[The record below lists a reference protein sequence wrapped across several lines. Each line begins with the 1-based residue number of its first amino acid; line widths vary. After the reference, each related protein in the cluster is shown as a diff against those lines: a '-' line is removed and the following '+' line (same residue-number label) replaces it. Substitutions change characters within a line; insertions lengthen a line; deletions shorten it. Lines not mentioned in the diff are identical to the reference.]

1 MRTRHLII
9 LILACLFRMQFVFSQ
24 TNKLYISP
32 TDCPLGKTT
41 QVKMQMDNRSE
52 VVAIQFNLHIPDV
65 VTLESANG
73 IQLTE
78 ERKDDHSISVT
89 PKGNN
94 NYLVVVMS
102 GNNKPFKLVSGA
114 VIQIPLVVPDNL
126 EVDKEYPFE
135 LTNVILADRNGKNVM
150 TSFDAGKIK
159 IVDDNGPDITPKNIQ
174 LQSDNFKPGGN
185 VTLTWNVENIGGKTT
200 DDGWNEYLYLV
211 DELGNEYAIGNT
223 RYTETLPAKG
233 SISRKAEY
241 KIGDYPGI
249 EGKVKAK
256 VVLKAFSDW
265 ELPVY
270 GENNEG
276 ESQNELNM
284 PKVLA
289 WSLNATVVQEK
300 GSPEVSCMLARSGSR
315 RKEETFTFTNESKS
329 RLQVPE
335 QITIPKG
342 ESGTY
347 FKIKVIDNE
356 IANPDSFVVVTVTG
370 NSYLELKKEIWIE
383 DDEHPYLKMSVKESE
398 IKEGGMVTMT
408 LEREWNISW
417 PLEVRLRSD
426 HSNRFID
433 FPSVVIIPAN
443 QKTVEVKLNVANDD
457 LPGLDDEV
465 VFTASAP
472 GHIFDLESQRF
483 VKILDDD
490 IPDIDLILSTTTV
503 SEATQ
508 SVVATLKRTG
518 VTTNKVT
525 VHLTDNGNGRIS
537 IPASIVLEPGMT
549 EKQFVIKTVDNAMK
563 DGDKEVTIK
572 GAIYVSSCNC
582 STAGTETGVFEKKI
596 TVLDDDDA
604 RVTSVASKTTLL
616 EGEKGKITVSV
627 NEVLSTPLTV
637 KLSCD
642 NKEVQLPSTVIIP
655 ADSRRVDVEIT
666 VPRNEESEGNRIITV
681 VIDAG
686 SYGKNTCWLNITDQ
700 TLSDAVVTTL
710 QTEKEIPVNGSAKVS
725 LTIKNEGAAALSAQ
739 AKVSVY
745 LSTGKELNS
754 SSIAL
759 GSLYTQKELAVGE
772 SVTLDKNFT
781 FLEKT
786 GDYHLIA
793 IVNEE
798 QTKKELSYINNTSA
812 PFALTLAPLYT
823 VQVSLDKSV
832 LKTGESVMITGKA
845 TGSKIAGVP
854 VDLYIINNGYR
865 KVISVTT
872 DNAGVFQTSFTPE
885 SWQMGHFSVGA
896 CYPDEGLEKEI
907 AGFDMYG
914 LKRVDVS
921 PIQCEVLVGQT
932 QTIPVKIKNIY
943 STASNIKVK
952 VISGALGCEIAS
964 NGMLSLAEGGTGE
977 ILLQIKGKTVSPRM
991 SWEKVKLQLISDEG
1005 AVLELLVYCYCR
1017 TERATL
1023 VANVERIQTTMVRGN
1038 IREYRFMIANSG
1050 GGETGEIRVTP
1061 PKAEWLS
1068 LATSEIIPSLK
1079 QGESTSVVLR
1089 LSPAEDMLLR
1099 PVMGTIAINCE
1110 NGDGLAMNFVV
1121 TPVSENVGTL
1131 VVDVCDENTYTAK
1144 GAPHVSG
1151 ASVRITEYNTGR
1163 LLLDAKTD
1171 VNGLCTL
1178 PALAEGYYKI
1188 VATAEGHDVVEQVIL
1203 VEPGKDNKVVMNLS
1217 IQAIAIDFKVEETT
1231 LEDRYTFSTKVDFE
1245 THVPVP
1251 AVVITVPDR
1260 IEAEALQ
1267 PGESL
1272 VYTVILKNEGLI
1284 TAQDCEFLAP
1294 EDNSNF
1300 DFEPL
1305 VTGFF
1310 DLKAKQ
1316 SVSIPVVMT
1325 RKGNVKTRSSER
1337 EVTPLPLSDCYL
1349 YDGTSYFWD
1358 CGNDRKWH
1366 KYYVPTKIM
1375 ECVDD
1380 GSGFK
1385 GFPFMGGGTI
1395 FGGKGKDNN
1404 PVTGPTQI
1412 LDKKE
1417 ELVVGPVPPSKPS
1430 KGCIPCQMSLVGNGI
1445 KCASRFIPV
1454 LEETKDAIEEAI
1466 QEVLD
1471 ERLEEELLNDGI
1483 LEEDIEKLFERRDFL
1498 SFLSD
1503 LMKAATE
1510 CVQQFFDPNH
1520 PELYK
1525 KVAECYKGFE
1535 DSFNTFIDDYMD
1547 KYLKGKTDEQ
1557 KDIFKRRAR
1566 KLVKGLGIAADVL
1579 NCLHDFAHACD
1590 HLYQTKS
1597 GTNGHIPAYI
1607 TDFSNVAIK
1616 AEEGLQSYMDI
1627 MHEILGDSKEWYDC
1641 SMDELIT
1648 CLDQFDMDHQ
1658 AVYENVVVYKPSC
1671 VGEQTFRDFVERW
1684 NNTQANKAVEN
1695 RMDLQKILN
1704 CSNKIQEHKQYA
1716 QEKGY
1721 AGIEEYFADQYVL
1734 LASKLDESSQSVCSS
1749 VALKFEQTM
1758 VLTRQAFKGTLMVKN
1773 GHESESMKN
1782 VKLNLEVISED
1793 GSVATV
1799 REIQISPKEIQG
1811 FTGQLDGVWA
1821 LAHGETGV
1829 ATIEFIPTKYAAPT
1843 GPKEYTFGGT
1853 LSYLDPFTGLEVTR
1867 DLFPVTMTVSPSP
1880 NLSMDYFVQ
1889 RDILGDDP
1897 FTKDVVE
1904 PMIPSE
1910 FSLLIHN
1917 VGAGDAKNVSMV
1929 TRQPKIEYNEKGLL
1943 VDFKIKS
1950 SQLNG
1955 EAESVIMGESVQNDF
1970 GTIKAGKTAYAQWW
1984 MTSTLQGHFTD
1995 YKVEAT
2001 HETSYGNSDLSL
2013 LDTVRVHELIRGIRV
2028 NESVNPKV
2036 TGFMVNDLEDDLD
2049 FPDRMYLTDGT
2060 TAPVVKATSA
2070 ELQKISDT
2078 EYKLD
2083 ITPLA
2088 NGWNYIN
2095 IPDETGGRL
2104 KLLSVNEDTDLDTR
2118 KVWQTDRTLRDGKD
2132 PKYEYLIHVVDY
2144 FEDGPVTKATSS
2156 GSFRLV
2162 FEERPKT
2169 TLAIESITGLP
2180 EEDQVAT
2187 SPVGTIT
2194 IKFNKAVLSD
2204 ALIPSMVELY
2214 YQGEKVDTK
2223 GLQFKQQQQNTYTLD
2238 LSTLTKQNGVYTL
2251 TILTSK
2257 IKDSEGFTGEGDFS
2271 VVWNQVASG
2280 KVSLTALAD
2289 PEKAGTVT
2297 PSSIQV
2303 NYGKNAEFV
2312 AKANKGYQ
2320 FKTWTINDRTVS
2332 TEETYLHT
2340 AIVDQTLVANF
2351 DPISYKIE
2359 ISYDASQGFVTFGT
2373 GYYEFDSSLELIATP
2388 NDGYRF
2394 AGWFIEGNRVS
2405 MEERFIYKVTGDA
2418 KLEAHFE
2425 ATGSDPD
2432 NPDTPGGEDPDNP
2445 DGGDPDDPTANENV
2459 ETIIVQVY
2467 PTQVADYVHVGVLPA
2482 KSRLILFD
2490 FTGKQVKQV
2499 SSCEGNVDLFMGD
2512 QPSGF
2517 YLLHILAGDEQ
2528 KKTVKLIKK

>member
-781 FLEKT
+781 SLEKT

-921 PIQCEVLVGQT
+921 PIQCEVLVGLT

-943 STASNIKVK
+943 STAS
-952 VISGALGCEIAS
+952 
-964 NGMLSLAEGGTGE
+964 
-977 ILLQIKGKTVSPRM
+977 
-991 SWEKVKLQLISDEG
+991 
-1005 AVLELLVYCYCR
+1005 
-1017 TERATL
+1017 
-1023 VANVERIQTTMVRGN
+1023 
-1038 IREYRFMIANSG
+1038 
-1050 GGETGEIRVTP
+1050 
-1061 PKAEWLS
+1061 
-1068 LATSEIIPSLK
+1068 
-1079 QGESTSVVLR
+1079 
-1089 LSPAEDMLLR
+1089 
-1099 PVMGTIAINCE
+1099 
-1110 NGDGLAMNFVV
+1110 
-1121 TPVSENVGTL
+1121 
-1131 VVDVCDENTYTAK
+1131 
-1144 GAPHVSG
+1144 
-1151 ASVRITEYNTGR
+1151 
-1163 LLLDAKTD
+1163 
-1171 VNGLCTL
+1171 
-1178 PALAEGYYKI
+1178 
-1188 VATAEGHDVVEQVIL
+1188 
-1203 VEPGKDNKVVMNLS
+1203 
-1217 IQAIAIDFKVEETT
+1217 
-1231 LEDRYTFSTKVDFE
+1231 
-1245 THVPVP
+1245 
-1251 AVVITVPDR
+1251 
-1260 IEAEALQ
+1260 
-1267 PGESL
+1267 
-1272 VYTVILKNEGLI
+1272 
-1284 TAQDCEFLAP
+1284 
-1294 EDNSNF
+1294 
-1300 DFEPL
+1300 
-1305 VTGFF
+1305 
-1310 DLKAKQ
+1310 
-1316 SVSIPVVMT
+1316 
-1325 RKGNVKTRSSER
+1325 
-1337 EVTPLPLSDCYL
+1337 
-1349 YDGTSYFWD
+1349 
-1358 CGNDRKWH
+1358 
-1366 KYYVPTKIM
+1366 
-1375 ECVDD
+1375 
-1380 GSGFK
+1380 
-1385 GFPFMGGGTI
+1385 
-1395 FGGKGKDNN
+1395 
-1404 PVTGPTQI
+1404 
-1412 LDKKE
+1412 
-1417 ELVVGPVPPSKPS
+1417 
-1430 KGCIPCQMSLVGNGI
+1430 
-1445 KCASRFIPV
+1445 
-1454 LEETKDAIEEAI
+1454 
-1466 QEVLD
+1466 
-1471 ERLEEELLNDGI
+1471 
-1483 LEEDIEKLFERRDFL
+1483 
-1498 SFLSD
+1498 
-1503 LMKAATE
+1503 
-1510 CVQQFFDPNH
+1510 
-1520 PELYK
+1520 
-1525 KVAECYKGFE
+1525 
-1535 DSFNTFIDDYMD
+1535 
-1547 KYLKGKTDEQ
+1547 
-1557 KDIFKRRAR
+1557 
-1566 KLVKGLGIAADVL
+1566 
-1579 NCLHDFAHACD
+1579 
-1590 HLYQTKS
+1590 
-1597 GTNGHIPAYI
+1597 YI
-1607 TDFSNVAIK
+1607 
-1616 AEEGLQSYMDI
+1616 
-1627 MHEILGDSKEWYDC
+1627 
-1641 SMDELIT
+1641 
-1648 CLDQFDMDHQ
+1648 
-1658 AVYENVVVYKPSC
+1658 
-1671 VGEQTFRDFVERW
+1671 
-1684 NNTQANKAVEN
+1684 
-1695 RMDLQKILN
+1695 
-1704 CSNKIQEHKQYA
+1704 
-1716 QEKGY
+1716 
-1721 AGIEEYFADQYVL
+1721 
-1734 LASKLDESSQSVCSS
+1734 
-1749 VALKFEQTM
+1749 
-1758 VLTRQAFKGTLMVKN
+1758 
-1773 GHESESMKN
+1773 
-1782 VKLNLEVISED
+1782 
-1793 GSVATV
+1793 
-1799 REIQISPKEIQG
+1799 
-1811 FTGQLDGVWA
+1811 
-1821 LAHGETGV
+1821 
-1829 ATIEFIPTKYAAPT
+1829 
-1843 GPKEYTFGGT
+1843 
-1853 LSYLDPFTGLEVTR
+1853 
-1867 DLFPVTMTVSPSP
+1867 
-1880 NLSMDYFVQ
+1880 
-1889 RDILGDDP
+1889 
-1897 FTKDVVE
+1897 
-1904 PMIPSE
+1904 
-1910 FSLLIHN
+1910 
-1917 VGAGDAKNVSMV
+1917 
-1929 TRQPKIEYNEKGLL
+1929 
-1943 VDFKIKS
+1943 
-1950 SQLNG
+1950 
-1955 EAESVIMGESVQNDF
+1955 
-1970 GTIKAGKTAYAQWW
+1970 
-1984 MTSTLQGHFTD
+1984 
-1995 YKVEAT
+1995 
-2001 HETSYGNSDLSL
+2001 
-2013 LDTVRVHELIRGIRV
+2013 
-2028 NESVNPKV
+2028 
-2036 TGFMVNDLEDDLD
+2036 
-2049 FPDRMYLTDGT
+2049 
-2060 TAPVVKATSA
+2060 
-2070 ELQKISDT
+2070 
-2078 EYKLD
+2078 
-2083 ITPLA
+2083 
-2088 NGWNYIN
+2088 
-2095 IPDETGGRL
+2095 
-2104 KLLSVNEDTDLDTR
+2104 
-2118 KVWQTDRTLRDGKD
+2118 
-2132 PKYEYLIHVVDY
+2132 
-2144 FEDGPVTKATSS
+2144 
-2156 GSFRLV
+2156 
-2162 FEERPKT
+2162 
-2169 TLAIESITGLP
+2169 
-2180 EEDQVAT
+2180 
-2187 SPVGTIT
+2187 
-2194 IKFNKAVLSD
+2194 
-2204 ALIPSMVELY
+2204 
-2214 YQGEKVDTK
+2214 
-2223 GLQFKQQQQNTYTLD
+2223 
-2238 LSTLTKQNGVYTL
+2238 
-2251 TILTSK
+2251 
-2257 IKDSEGFTGEGDFS
+2257 
-2271 VVWNQVASG
+2271 
-2280 KVSLTALAD
+2280 
-2289 PEKAGTVT
+2289 
-2297 PSSIQV
+2297 
-2303 NYGKNAEFV
+2303 
-2312 AKANKGYQ
+2312 
-2320 FKTWTINDRTVS
+2320 
-2332 TEETYLHT
+2332 
-2340 AIVDQTLVANF
+2340 
-2351 DPISYKIE
+2351 
-2359 ISYDASQGFVTFGT
+2359 
-2373 GYYEFDSSLELIATP
+2373 
-2388 NDGYRF
+2388 
-2394 AGWFIEGNRVS
+2394 
-2405 MEERFIYKVTGDA
+2405 
-2418 KLEAHFE
+2418 
-2425 ATGSDPD
+2425 
-2432 NPDTPGGEDPDNP
+2432 
-2445 DGGDPDDPTANENV
+2445 
-2459 ETIIVQVY
+2459 
-2467 PTQVADYVHVGVLPA
+2467 
-2482 KSRLILFD
+2482 
-2490 FTGKQVKQV
+2490 
-2499 SSCEGNVDLFMGD
+2499 
-2512 QPSGF
+2512 
-2517 YLLHILAGDEQ
+2517 
-2528 KKTVKLIKK
+2528 

>member
-9 LILACLFRMQFVFSQ
+9 LILACLFQMQFVFSQ

-41 QVKMQMDNRSE
+41 QVEMRMDNCSE
-52 VVAIQFNLHIPDV
+52 VVAMQFNLHIPDV
-65 VTLESANG
+65 VKLESIEG
-73 IQLTE
+73 IQLAE

-89 PKGNN
+89 SKGNN

-102 GNNKPFKLVSGA
+102 GSNKPFKLVSGA
-114 VIQIPLVVPDNL
+114 VIQIPLVVPDDL
-126 EVDKEYPFE
+126 EVDKEYPFG
-135 LTNVILADRNGKNVM
+135 LTNVVLADRSGKNVM

-174 LQSDNFKPGGN
+174 LQSDDFKPGGN
-185 VTLTWNVENIGGKTT
+185 VALTWDVDNIGGKTT
-200 DDGWNEYLYLV
+200 DDGWSEYLYLV
-211 DELGNEYAIGNT
+211 DELGNEYALGNT
-223 RYTETLPAKG
+223 RYTETLSAKG

-241 KIGDYPGI
+241 KMSDYPGI

-256 VVLKAFSDW
+256 VVLKAFSGW

-276 ESQNELNM
+276 KSQNELNM

-289 WSLNATVVQEK
+289 WSVNATVVQEK
-300 GSPEVSCMLARSGSR
+300 GSPEVSCMLGRSGSR
-315 RKEETFTFTNESKS
+315 QKEETFTLTNGSTA

-347 FKIKVIDNE
+347 FKIKVKDNE
-356 IANPDSFVVVTVTG
+356 IANLDSFVVVNVTG
-370 NSYLELKKEIWIE
+370 NSYQELKKEIWIE
-383 DDEHPYLKMSVKESE
+383 DDEHPYLKMSVAETE
-398 IKEGGMVTMT
+398 VKEGGTVTMA
-408 LEREWNISW
+408 LEREWDIPW

-426 HSNRFID
+426 HSNRFTG
-433 FPSVVIIPAN
+433 FPSTVIIPAN

-472 GHIFDLESQRF
+472 GHIFDLESLRF
-483 VKILDDD
+483 LKILDDD
-490 IPDIDLILSTTTV
+490 IPGIDLVLSTTTV
-503 SEATQ
+503 SEVTQ
-508 SVVATLKRTG
+508 SVAATLKRTG

-525 VHLTDNGNGRIS
+525 VHLTDNGDGRIS
-537 IPASIVLEPGMT
+537 MPASIVLEPGMT
-549 EKQFVIKTVDNAMK
+549 EKQFAIKTVDNAMK

-582 STAGTETGVFEKKI
+582 STAGTEAGVFEKKI

-604 RVTSVASKTTLL
+604 RVTSVASKTTVL

-637 KLSCD
+637 TLSCD
-642 NKEVQLPSTVIIP
+642 NKEINLPASVTIP
-655 ADSRRVDVEIT
+655 AGSRTVDVEIT
-666 VPRNEESEGNRIITV
+666 VPKNNVSEGNRIATV
-681 VIDAG
+681 VFDAG
-686 SYGKNTCWLNITDQ
+686 SYGKSTCWLNITDQ
-700 TLSDAVVTTL
+700 TLPDAVVTTL
-710 QTEKEIPVNGSAKVS
+710 QAEKEIPVNGSAKVS
-725 LTIKNEGAAALSAQ
+725 LTVKNEGAASLSAQ
-739 AKVSVY
+739 TKVSVY

-759 GSLYTQKELAVGE
+759 GSLYTQKELAIGE
-772 SVTLDKNFT
+772 SVALEKSFA
-781 FLEKT
+781 FPEKT
-786 GDYHLIA
+786 GDYYLIA

-823 VQVSLDKSV
+823 VQVFLDKSV
-832 LKTGESVMITGKA
+832 LKTGESVMVTGKV
-845 TGSKIAGVP
+845 TGSKTAGVP

-865 KVISVTT
+865 KVLSVMT
-872 DNAGVFQTSFTPE
+872 DNAGVFQKSFTPE

-896 CYPDEGLEKEI
+896 CYPNEGLDKEM

-914 LKRVDVS
+914 LKNVDIS

-952 VISGALGCEIAS
+952 AVSGSLGCEIAS
-964 NGMLSLAEGGTGE
+964 NGILSLAEGGIGE
-977 ILLQIKGKTVSPRM
+977 ILLLIKGKAVSPGT
-991 SWEKVKLQLISDEG
+991 SWEKVKLQLVSDEG

-1017 TERATL
+1017 TERAIL

-1038 IREYRFMIANSG
+1038 TREYRFMVANSG
-1050 GGETGEIRVTP
+1050 GGETGKIRVTP

-1068 LATSEIIPSLK
+1068 LATSEIMPSLK
-1079 QGESTSVVLR
+1079 QGESTSIVLR

-1099 PVMGTIAINCE
+1099 PVTGTIAINCE

-1151 ASVRITEYNTGR
+1151 ASVRITEYNTGK
-1163 LLLDAKTD
+1163 LFLDAKTD

-1188 VATAEGHDVVEQVIL
+1188 VATAGGHDVVDQVIL

-1217 IQAIAIDFKVEETT
+1217 IQAITIDFKVEETT

-1260 IEAEALQ
+1260 IEAEVLQ

-1272 VYTVILKNEGLI
+1272 VYTVTLKNEGLI

-1294 EDNSNF
+1294 KDNSNF

-1305 VTGFF
+1305 VTGSF

-1316 SVSIPVVMT
+1316 SVSIPVMMT
-1325 RKGNVKTRSSER
+1325 RKVNVKTRSSER
-1337 EVTPLPLSDCYL
+1337 KVTPLPFSDCYL

-1358 CGNDRKWH
+1358 CGEDRKWH

-1375 ECVDD
+1375 ECADD

-1395 FGGKGKDNN
+1395 FGGRGKDNN

-1412 LDKKE
+1412 LDEKE

-1430 KGCIPCQMSLVGNGI
+1430 KGCIPCQMSLVGNGL

-1454 LEETKDAIEEAI
+1454 LEEAKDAMEEAI
-1466 QEVLD
+1466 EKVLD
-1471 ERLEEELLNDGI
+1471 EQLGEDLLDEGI
-1483 LEEDIEKLFERRDFL
+1483 PEDDVKKLFARRDFL
-1498 SFLSD
+1498 SFLSG
-1503 LMKAATE
+1503 LVNAATE
-1510 CVQQFFDPNH
+1510 CVEQFSKPDPDH

-1525 KVAECYKGFE
+1525 KVADCYKGFE
-1535 DSFNTFIDDYMD
+1535 DSFDKFIDDYMD
-1547 KYLKGKTDEQ
+1547 KYLKGKTDKQ

-1566 KLVKGLGIAADVL
+1566 KLLKGLGIAADVL
-1579 NCLHDFAHACD
+1579 NCVHDFAHACD

-1658 AVYENVVVYKPSC
+1658 AMYENVVVYKPSC
-1671 VGEQTFRDFVERW
+1671 VGEQAFRDFVERW
-1684 NNTQANKAVEN
+1684 NNTQANNVVEN

-1704 CSNKIQEHKQYA
+1704 CSNKIQEHKQFA
-1716 QEKGY
+1716 EEKGY

-1749 VALKFEQTM
+1749 VTLKFEQTM
-1758 VLTRQAFKGTLMVKN
+1758 VLTRQAFKGTLKVKN
-1773 GHESESMKN
+1773 GHESESMEN
-1782 VKLNLEVISED
+1782 VKLNLEVVGED
-1793 GSVATV
+1793 GRVATM

-1829 ATIEFIPTKYAAPT
+1829 ATIEFIPAKYAAPT
-1843 GPKEYTFGGT
+1843 GPKEYMFGGT

-1880 NLSMDYFVQ
+1880 NLAMDYFVQ
-1889 RDILGDDP
+1889 RDIFGDDP

-1955 EAESVIMGESVQNDF
+1955 EAESVVMGESVQNDF
-1970 GTIKAGKTAYAQWW
+1970 GTIKAGETAYAQWW
-1984 MTSTLQGHFTD
+1984 MTSSLQGHFTD

-2001 HETSYGNSDLSL
+2001 HETSYGNSDLTL

-2028 NESVNPKV
+2028 DESANLKV

-2060 TAPVVKATSA
+2060 TAPVVKATTA

-2083 ITPLA
+2083 ITPSA

-2104 KLLSVNEDTDLDTR
+2104 KLLSVNGDTDLDTR
-2118 KVWQTDRTLRDGKD
+2118 KVWQTDRTMRDGKD

-2144 FEDGPVTKATSS
+2144 FGDGPVTKAASF

-2162 FEERPKT
+2162 FEEHPET

-2194 IKFNKAVLSD
+2194 IKFNKAVSSGT
-2204 ALIPSMVELY
+2204 LISSTVELY
-2214 YQGEKVDTK
+2214 HQGKKVDTK

-2251 TILTSK
+2251 TIHTSE
-2257 IKDSEGFTGEGDFS
+2257 IKDAEGFTGEEDYS
-2271 VVWNQVASG
+2271 VVWNQLAGG
-2280 KVSLTALAD
+2280 KVSLTALAE

-2297 PSSIQV
+2297 PASIQV
-2303 NYGKNAEFV
+2303 DYGKETEFK

-2320 FKTWTINDRTVS
+2320 FKTWTINDRAVS
-2332 TEETYLHT
+2332 AEETYLHT

-2351 DPISYKIE
+2351 EPISYKIE
-2359 ISYDASQGFVTFGT
+2359 IFYNAAQGFVTFGT
-2373 GYYEFDSSLELIATP
+2373 GYYEYDSSLELIATP

-2394 AGWFIEGNRVS
+2394 VGWFIGGERVS
-2405 MEERFIYKVTGDA
+2405 TAERFIYKISGDA
-2418 KLEAHFE
+2418 KLEARFE
-2425 ATGSDPD
+2425 AAGGGPD
-2432 NPDTPGGEDPDNP
+2432 DPDNP
-2445 DGGDPDDPTANENV
+2445 DGGDSDDPTADE
-2459 ETIIVQVY
+2459 EIEKIVIQVY
-2467 PTQVADYVHVGVLPA
+2467 PTRVTDYVHVGTLPV
-2482 KSRLILFD
+2482 KSRLILFNLA
-2490 FTGKQVKQV
+2490 GKQVRRMDA
-2499 SSCEGNVDLFMGD
+2499 CEGVTDLFMGD
-2512 QPSGF
+2512 QPSGI
-2517 YLLHILAGDEQ
+2517 YLLYILAGEEQ
-2528 KKTVKLIKK
+2528 MQTVKLIKK